1 MNNIDLV
8 VQQLRTVAAQAGSG
22 PVPGVTGATA
32 SPDFASVFNAAL
44 LDQSAVNAAATEVGG
59 PEFTNLLKSAVDEV
73 NSTQMDARQ
82 LSQQF
87 EAGNADV
94 DLQDVVFS
102 LQKASLSFQ
111 TMVQVRNKLV
121 SAYQEI
127 MNMQV

>member
-1 MNNIDLV
+1 MNSIDLV
-8 VQQLRTVAAQAGSG
+8 VQQLRSVAAQAGSV
-22 PVPGVTGATA
+22 PVSPTA
-32 SPDFASVFNAAL
+32 SVVPTTDFASVFNAAL
-44 LDQSAVNAAATEVGG
+44 MNQDAVNAAANEVGG
-59 PEFTNLLKSAVDEV
+59 PEFSNLLKTAVDEV
-73 NSTQMDARQ
+73 NSAQMDARQ

-87 EAGNADV
+87 ETGDAGV